1 MSNQNFWGSRHF
13 RCKQQMTGQN
23 RFLGFW
29 SFMFPFDHRLSF
41 FEVWVW
47 KVVLYQLVD
56 TVNAKIRLWGSIQ
69 DTLLLWHEEGYILY
83 TAIQSYRRDHR
94 LHNPKI
100 TVRASTTFKSFQ
112 TGMGPNWAF
121 SAYIGLENPKNGNYE
136 ILYLDNTRLLEW

>member
-56 TVNAKIRLWGSIQ
+56 TVNAKIRLGVNSGHPTVVTWRGIF
-69 DTLLLWHEEGYILY
+69 ILY
-83 TAIQSYRRDHR
+83 PAIQSDRRDYR

-100 TVRASTTFKSFQ
+100 PVRASTTFKSFQ

-121 SAYIGLENPKNGNYE
+121 SAYIGWKIQRMETMKLFRFK
-136 ILYLDNTRLLEW
+136 L